1 MEAVQAFI
9 LLFSRAAK
17 NHGHCAIAR
26 RLIWTSEEVKT
37 WMQRERIP
45 KDVRNAVQ
53 NHSDGDMDEL
63 YGHYS
68 FQAEK
73 RDALERWAQYIRKI
87 RIGVTEARADLA
99 ADRDEANA
107 DNIARLLDEVKQ
119 HSQPVKQD
127 I

>member
-1 MEAVQAFI
+1 MATKLTSVVVVQAKAG
-9 LLFSRAAK
+9 S
-17 NHGHCAIAR
+17 AR
-26 RLIWTSEEVKT
+26 REIPDSEEVKT

-119 HSQPVKQD
+119 HSQPVK
-127 I
+127 